1 METRVKQDPVAT
13 VVRRIEAAL
22 ARIEDAGAAL
32 NASQGASG
40 RDRRLRERV
49 AQSLSE
55 LDQLIDELER

>member
-13 VVRRIEAAL
+13 AVRRIEAAL

-32 NASQGASG
+32 NASQEASG